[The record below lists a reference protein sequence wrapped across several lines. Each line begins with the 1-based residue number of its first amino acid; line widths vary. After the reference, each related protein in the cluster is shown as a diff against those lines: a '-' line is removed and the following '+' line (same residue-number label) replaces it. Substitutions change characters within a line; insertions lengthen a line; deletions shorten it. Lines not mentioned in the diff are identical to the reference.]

1 MKIFDLDNIDALD
14 EKTVRHLLKSE
25 IERNRLLVRQNK
37 FMLFRYEVADD
48 LMVILFEDADK
59 TTKHLYFE
67 NYSKYTPGV
76 VFSEEEHSRLIGYL
90 NNIANDPNFAKTGA
104 FDFHFLNGNDV
115 TTEYTCLFDKEGKVI
130 AIVGQNINSYQ
141 THENMLNTISLLNE
155 QVAITDTLRQTYET
169 MISIDLENYSFD
181 VLKGTPEVRF
191 TAQKCKTVMDLAE
204 LFCNHFIEPEYHEGF
219 KEFVSNITINERLA
233 ANRYIVFEY
242 PTRNIGWCR
251 ARIISGETDSRGK
264 VKTVIFTTEKSG
276 GLVEEITDLRVA
288 ATTDALTGL
297 KNRYSGETAIN
308 EILERKEPAIFT
320 IFDYDHFKEIND
332 HLGHPIG
339 DQLLIEVAKALKDVF
354 PSETIMRLG
363 GDEFVLFIT
372 SRDTVTKA
380 IFDGIEPVLQ
390 PLRDRLQNINIKALK
405 GRKTMSAGAVIINDN
420 ASHKFEEIYE
430 IADRMLYQ
438 AKMSHK
444 GQAESTIIW

>member
-1 MKIFDLDNIDALD
+1 M
-14 EKTVRHLLKSE
+14 
-25 IERNRLLVRQNK
+25 
-37 FMLFRYEVADD
+37 
-48 LMVILFEDADK
+48 
-59 TTKHLYFE
+59 
-67 NYSKYTPGV
+67 
-76 VFSEEEHSRLIGYL
+76 
-90 NNIANDPNFAKTGA
+90 
-104 FDFHFLNGNDV
+104 
-115 TTEYTCLFDKEGKVI
+115 
-130 AIVGQNINSYQ
+130 GQNINSYQ
-141 THENMLNTISLLNE
+141 THENMLNTINLLNE
-155 QVAITDTLRQTYET
+155 QVAITDTLCQAYET
-169 MISIDLENYSFD
+169 MISIDLKNYSFD

-191 TAQKCKTVMDLAE
+191 AAQKCKTVMDLAE

-308 EILERKEPAIFT
+308 EILERNEPAIFI

>member
-1 MKIFDLDNIDALD
+1 
-14 EKTVRHLLKSE
+14 
-25 IERNRLLVRQNK
+25 
-37 FMLFRYEVADD
+37 
-48 LMVILFEDADK
+48 
-59 TTKHLYFE
+59 
-67 NYSKYTPGV
+67 
-76 VFSEEEHSRLIGYL
+76 
-90 NNIANDPNFAKTGA
+90 
-104 FDFHFLNGNDV
+104 
-115 TTEYTCLFDKEGKVI
+115 
-130 AIVGQNINSYQ
+130 
-141 THENMLNTISLLNE
+141 
-155 QVAITDTLRQTYET
+155 
-169 MISIDLENYSFD
+169 MISIDLKKYSFD

-191 TAQKCKTVMDLAE
+191 AAQKCKTVMDLAE

-339 DQLLIEVAKALKDVF
+339 DQLLIEVAKTLKDVF

-420 ASHKFEEIYE
+420 VSHKFEEIYE
-430 IADRMLYQ
+430 IADRLLYQ